1 MKLAEQW
8 SELVAALPRGW
19 QRASVALELDDPAH
33 RERAAT
39 ILGPAAPARAHS
51 ALRIDFAR
59 DGQPILPSPDLV
71 RRVLGRLDSEGVR
84 GRLSLVDGA
93 EGEGGEG
100 DAAGGRGVR
109 ASRSLAAQW
118 SALVEALPADWSHLL
133 AEVELDSS
141 DFIDRAA
148 LLMAPANPS
157 LVAGTR
163 TLRFRSARAVGY
175 GVAVGMAR
183 RCLERLDRE
192 RITGRASFVHVVSD
206 ARPVATQGPVWR
218 MGGQAV

>member
-19 QRASVALELDDPAH
+19 QSASVVLELDDPAQ
-33 RERAAT
+33 RGRAAA

-51 ALRIDFAR
+51 ALRVDFAR
-59 DGQPILPSPDLV
+59 DGQPILPSPELV
-71 RRVLGRLDSEGVR
+71 RRVLARLDAEGIR
-84 GRLSLVDGA
+84 GRLTFVGA
-93 EGEGGEG
+93 PEAEATG
-100 DAAGGRGVR
+100 DSGVR
-109 ASRSLAAQW
+109 ASPSLAAQW
-118 SALVEALPADWSHLL
+118 SALVDALPADWSHLL
-133 AEVELDSS
+133 ADVDLDSS

-163 TLRFRSARAVGY
+163 TLRFRCARTVGY
-175 GVAVGMAR
+175 GVAVEMAR

>member
-8 SELVAALPRGW
+8 SDVVAALPRGW
-19 QRASVALELDDPAH
+19 QSASVALDLEDPSQ
-33 RERAAT
+33 RDRAAA

-59 DGQPILPSPDLV
+59 DGQPVLPSPDLV
-71 RRVLGRLDSEGVR
+71 RRVVARLDREGIR
-84 GRLSLVDGA
+84 GRLALVGAPGA
-93 EGEGGEG
+93 E
-100 DAAGGRGVR
+100 AAGDSGVR
-109 ASRSLAAQW
+109 AAPSLAAQW
-118 SALVEALPADWSHLL
+118 SALLEALPADWSHLL
-133 AEVELDSS
+133 ADVELGSS

-148 LLMAPANPS
+148 LLMSPANPS
-157 LVAGTR
+157 LVAATR
-163 TLRFRSARAVGY
+163 TLRFRCARKLGY
-175 GVAVGMAR
+175 GVAAEMAR

-192 RITGRASFVHVVSD
+192 RITGRASFVQVVSD